1 MPGCG
6 DTGVKNRVIPT
17 MTRAEKIRFWKRVNK
32 NGPVPEHRPD
42 LGPCWLWM
50 RKRGEPC
57 DGYGS
62 FKFRGQ
68 RFQAHRI
75 AVRLVRGRIRL
86 LWEPDHLCLRKGC
99 VNPAHIEEV
108 PHGVNVRRGILAR
121 DGGEKTVA
129 PALALNFNE
138 SFGAS
143 NRFKGQG
150 L

>member
-1 MPGCG
+1 M
-6 DTGVKNRVIPT
+6 KNRVIPT

-32 NGPVPEHRPD
+32 NGPVPAHRPD

-50 RKRGEPC
+50 LKRGEPC

-68 RFQAHRI
+68 RFMAHRI

-86 LWEPDHLCLRKGC
+86 LWDPDHLCLLKCC
-99 VNPAHIEEV
+99 VNPDHIEEV
-108 PHGVNVRRGILAR
+108 PHGVNVRRGVLAR
-121 DGGEKTVA
+121 DGGEKSSA
-129 PALALNFNE
+129 PAVALGFSD
-138 SFGAS
+138 SFAVGM
-143 NRFKGQG
+143 RLKGRG